1 MKIRL
6 GRQVSQGPRAVFVQV
21 GWAALLVVLAAL
33 VVWPLVNLQ
42 ARAFEDGFAGY
53 RALISLPR
61 IGQTLWTTVVLA
73 VGSVLFAVPAGTAL
87 AWAASRLSPRLRR
100 VFAPLPLVP
109 LLVPAVAA
117 VTGWAFLLAP
127 RAGYLNSLL
136 RRTPFFDHLTTGP
149 LNAYSVPMIVV
160 VTGVLMTSFVYMFI
174 QTGLNGMGQE
184 FEAAA
189 AANGAGPIRR
199 FYTIVLPL
207 LRPAIVYSSGFVLL
221 VGLGQFTAP
230 LLLGRQE
237 GINVL
242 TTELFILVQDFPVDY
257 GLGAAIGS
265 PLILAGVL
273 IVVLQRWLIGDQ
285 RRFVT
290 VGSPTRFGGLESHR
304 AWPVLL
310 IGAYILIV
318 VVLPLTALAYVAL
331 SEFWTGTMS
340 LDNMT
345 FRHVEQVVFHNRFT
359 RSAIRTSITVS
370 LGAVLVVVPLGF
382 LAALALLKRT
392 RVRYALRE
400 GIDIAATIPLGVPT
414 ALLGFAFLFT
424 FTRPP
429 ILLYGSLLS
438 IVVVYI
444 TLMVP
449 HALRFQLTSLI
460 GAGEQAWEASRAN
473 GAGPVR
479 TVVRIVIPMAREG
492 IGAATAIITVL
503 LFHEFAA
510 SLMVRSASVQVMG
523 TVLYDLWS
531 AGTYPQVA
539 VMALIMTV
547 VAFVGVILAL
557 RIGGSSVLRNLQ

>member
-1 MKIRL
+1 MPDRKF
-6 GRQVSQGPRAVFVQV
+6 GQRARAWSSPLAW
-21 GWAALLVVLAAL
+21 GALFLVLIML

-42 ARAFEDGFAGY
+42 GRAFSDEFAGF
-53 RALISLPR
+53 RAFLSLR
-61 IGQTLWTTVVLA
+61 HIGRTLWTTVVLA
-73 VGSVLFAVPAGTAL
+73 VGSVVFAVPAGTAL
-87 AWAASRLSPRLRR
+87 AWAASRLSPRMRR

-127 RAGYLNSLL
+127 RTGYLNSLL
-136 RRTPFFDHLTTGP
+136 RRTPLFDHLTTGP

-184 FEAAA
+184 FEAAG
-189 AANGAGPIRR
+189 AANGAGPVRR
-199 FYTIVLPL
+199 FFTIVLPL

-230 LLLGRQE
+230 LLLGRQR

-242 TTELFILVQDFPVDY
+242 TTELFVLVQDFPVNY

-265 PLILAGVL
+265 PLILAGAL

-290 VGSPTRFGGLESHR
+290 VGSPTRFGGLTSRR
-304 AWPVLL
+304 AWPVVL
-310 IGAYILIV
+310 ISAYLIVV
-318 VVLPLTALAYVAL
+318 VVLPLAALTYVAL

-340 LDNMT
+340 FDGLT
-345 FRHVEQVVFHNRFT
+345 LRHVEQVLFRNRFT
-359 RSAIRTSITVS
+359 REAIKTSVLVS
-370 LGAVLVVVPLGF
+370 GGAVLVVVPLGF
-382 LAALALLKRT
+382 LAALALLRRT
-392 RVRYALRE
+392 KVKAMLRE
-400 GIDIAATIPLGVPT
+400 GIDVAATLPLGVPT

-424 FTRPP
+424 FTQPP
-429 ILLYGSLLS
+429 LLLYGSLVS
-438 IVVVYI
+438 IIVVYV
-444 TLMVP
+444 TLMIP
-449 HALRFQLTSLI
+449 HAVRFQLTSLI

-473 GAGPVR
+473 GAGPLRTLVR
-479 TVVRIVIPMAREG
+479 VVIPMARDG
-492 IGAATAIITVL
+492 IGAASAIIIVL

-510 SLMVRSASVQVMG
+510 SLMVRSASLQVMG

-539 VMALIMTV
+539 VMALIMTA
-547 VAFVGVILAL
+547 VAFVGVLLAL